1 MDYTYV
7 LDELLTG
14 GGLFYLLYSLGYS
27 AFGIVLYVLQAW
39 GLHTIAKRRGISHA
53 WMSWVPVL
61 NLWVLGCISDQYRYV
76 VKGQNKSKRKTLIV
90 LSIILALLYIA
101 LIVLLVIVGINTIGS
116 VAGGMSEYEALQKLL
131 GPAVGMLAL
140 LLPMGG
146 VAIALM
152 VVRYMAMYDLYTS
165 CNPQNNVV
173 FLVLSIFFN
182 VTEPFF
188 VFFNR
193 LKEDGMPPRRTE
205 EPQEPQYIPPQP
217 AYEPPAEPWENSE
230 NE

>member
-1 MDYTYV
+1 MDYAYI

-14 GGLFYLLYSLGYS
+14 GGLFYILYSMGYS
-27 AFGIVLYVLQAW
+27 LFGIALYVLQAW
-39 GLHTIAKRRGISHA
+39 GLHAIAKRRGISHT

-76 VKGQNKSKRKTLIV
+76 VKGQNKSKRKTLIA

-101 LIVLLVIVGINTIGS
+101 MIVLLVIMGINTIGN
-116 VAGGMSEYEALQKLL
+116 VAGGMDEYEALEKLL
-131 GPAVGMLAL
+131 GPAVGILAL
-140 LLPMGG
+140 CLPMAG
-146 VAIALM
+146 VAIALT

-173 FLVLSIFFN
+173 FLVLSIFFQ

-193 LKEDGMPPRRTE
+193 LKDDGMPPRRTE
-205 EPQEPQYIPPQP
+205 EPQQPQYIPPQP
-217 AYEPPAEPWENSE
+217 AYEPPAEPWENPE